1 MGQCIPQKVLPTRRN
16 LPWINHSL
24 VTTMRRRNRLF
35 KKYKLSGS
43 PTALRNYKY
52 TRNKVTA
59 ELRKAKR
66 AFLNKLN
73 DADSKSFWKVYKIIS
88 KQETNIPCLESPT
101 TGSVT
106 DSHQKANLLNSQFFK
121 NFNHNNIPPYESTL
135 FILTL
140 PTFLMSSS
148 VQRKKLSCT

>member
-1 MGQCIPQKVLPTRRN
+1 MHIKDWNAVFVDDDVNQCWKRWHNVFLEVMGQCIPQKVLPTRRN

-35 KKYKLSGS
+35 KKCKLSGS

-73 DADSKSFWKVYKIIS
+73 NADSKSFWKVYKNR
-88 KQETNIPCLESPT
+88 KQ
-101 TGSVT
+101 V
-106 DSHQKANLLNSQFFK
+106 SHVWRAPQL
-121 NFNHNNIPPYESTL
+121 
-135 FILTL
+135 
-140 PTFLMSSS
+140 
-148 VQRKKLSCT
+148 VQ

>member
-24 VTTMRRRNRLF
+24 VTIMRRRNKLF
-35 KKYKLSGS
+35 KKCKLSGS
-43 PTALRNYKY
+43 PTALRIYKY
-52 TRNKVTA
+52 TRYKVTA

-73 DADSKSFWKVYKIIS
+73 NADSKS

-106 DSHQKANLLNSQFFK
+106 DSHQKANLLNSKISITTTSHHTSQLSF
-121 NFNHNNIPPYESTL
+121 L
-135 FILTL
+135 LTL